1 MSTSIQPR
9 QGQRG
14 AAALTVTM
22 LLLFG
27 MALVAFFS
35 NRGLVFEQRTS
46 ANQVRS
52 TKAFEAAEA
61 GLEWAIARL
70 NDRRRIAGSPSC
82 AISTATTGD
91 FADRYLGPVSES
103 GFAINTAQRFGCSFD
118 STTGLPSCACP
129 TSGDPSLG
137 AAADARFTVRFNIV
151 SGDPW
156 SIEILS
162 YGCTN
167 AAADGGVC
175 DPAVSTNSDAIA
187 VVRSIYK
194 MKPALPN
201 APGAGLVTGALAI
214 TGGNLNVINK
224 DVASNG
230 ITINAGGDVEL
241 GTGTNVYTLDG
252 SPPRSSVLDN
262 DPTLAALTAADTSGD
277 VFFATFF
284 GETIDSFRN
293 NPNTY
298 ILTSGTCPDWAP
310 QGQRCT
316 PCTTAQACGTAVS
329 NALDT
334 TNFSRFWSDTDVAFG
349 SGNLPA
355 TLGGTLG
362 SSTRPLSIASSAS
375 VELKANI
382 TAYGMF
388 YAATAGADTEWDYSG
403 SGTAKV
409 YGAFVSRGTFDK
421 GSGTLDLIYDANIF
435 GPGSLRGTMIRV
447 PGSWRD
453 RASEY

>member
-1 MSTSIQPR
+1 MKTLTPSRRDQH
-9 QGQRG
+9 G

-35 NRGLVFEQRTS
+35 NRGLIFEQRTS

-61 GLEWAIARL
+61 GLEWAVARL
-70 NDRRRIAGSPSC
+70 NDRRRIAATPSC
-82 AISTATTGD
+82 AISTTTTGD
-91 FADRYLGPVSES
+91 FADRYLQMSGS
-103 GFAINTAQRFGCSFD
+103 GFTINTAQRFGCSFD
-118 STTGLPSCACP
+118 STTGLPTCSCP
-129 TSGDPSLG
+129 NSGDPTLG
-137 AAADARFTVRFNIV
+137 AAGDARFTVRFNTV

-156 SIEILS
+156 SVEILS

-167 AAADGGVC
+167 AAAAGGVC
-175 DPAVSTNSDAIA
+175 DPATSTNSDAIA
-187 VVRSIYK
+187 VVRAIHK

-241 GTGTNVYTLDG
+241 GTGTNVYSLDG

-262 DPTLAALTAADTSGD
+262 DPTLAALTAADSTGD

-284 GETIDSFRN
+284 GETIDNYKN
-293 NPNTY
+293 NPTTFY
-298 ILTSGTCPDWAP
+298 ITSGTCPASAA
-310 QGQRCT
+310 GRCASCST
-316 PCTTAQACGTAVS
+316 NQACGTAVS
-329 NALDT
+329 NAIDT

-349 SGNLPA
+349 ASNLPT

-362 SSTRPLSIASSAS
+362 SSTRPISIASSAS

-388 YAATAGADTEWDYSG
+388 YAATAAVDDEWDYSG

-409 YGAFVSRGTFDK
+409 YGAFVSRSTFDK

-435 GPGSLRGTMIRV
+435 GPGSVRGTMIRV